1 MRLCRLVAAGANRA
15 QLRPFGGGFR
25 PDEQQSFM
33 LSNVNGIADLSR
45 AQPWEMQEK
54 SCLTGAS
61 LIDRHHT
68 ASDGIKTGFG
78 KAA

>member
-1 MRLCRLVAAGANRA
+1 MGS
-15 QLRPFGGGFR
+15 
-25 PDEQQSFM
+25 E
-33 LSNVNGIADLSR
+33 LSNVKDIADLSR
-45 AQPWEMQEK
+45 DQPWEMQEK

-68 ASDGIKTGFG
+68 ESDGIETGFG